1 MIDLIIDYFS
11 NNYAN
16 YFHLIFEHLYVSFF
30 AVFVAMMIAIP
41 LGIISTRWKLLEK
54 ISQNF
59 WGTLRIIPSL
69 AILVL
74 CIPIFGTG
82 IVPAV
87 VALVLLAIPPILI
100 NTTLAFQTLDKS
112 IIEAALAMG
121 MSPLRLFWTIKF
133 PLAFPVVFTGI
144 KTATVEVIASATLA
158 AYIGGGGLGNLIF
171 TGLGLMRYDL
181 LLIGGLSVAVL
192 SFMTSGVMSLLDK
205 RITRYKKA

>member
-1 MIDLIIDYFS
+1 MIGLIG
-11 NNYAN
+11 N
-16 YFHLIFEHLYVSFF
+16 YFATNYETFFQLVMQHIYVSFL
-30 AVFVAMMIAIP
+30 AIIVSMIIAIP
-41 LGIISTRWKLLEK
+41 LGILSTQWELLEK

-82 IVPAV
+82 IVPSV

-100 NTTLAFQTLDKS
+100 NTTMAFKGLDKS
-112 IIEAALAMG
+112 IIEAAMAMG
-121 MSPLRLFWTIKF
+121 MTSSRLFFTIKL

-181 LLIGGLSVAVL
+181 LLIGGLSVAIL
-192 SFMTSGVMSLLDK
+192 SFSISGLMSLFDK
-205 RITRYKKA
+205 TITQYRKI